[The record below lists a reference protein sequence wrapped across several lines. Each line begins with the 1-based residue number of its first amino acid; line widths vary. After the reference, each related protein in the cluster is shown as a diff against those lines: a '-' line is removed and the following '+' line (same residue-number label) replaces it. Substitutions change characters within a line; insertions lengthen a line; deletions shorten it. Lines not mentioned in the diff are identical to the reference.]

1 MKKKLIL
8 ILGLVCFIGISAKY
22 FAKSTSGTNQEKF
35 DYEQWGKALKED
47 ASVAGESDDIVYKGN
62 TADIKESEIKKG
74 TAFYEAA
81 GMSSDEAEKEAV
93 EYLKKFEAIYAEAIE
108 KGYSVTDKEVEEYL
122 NTMRNS
128 LSGSEIDEETKKE
141 YEAMLEQF
149 DSEEDYWNYQKIIYR
164 KELPIQ
170 NYVSDLE
177 EQYFQDR
184 PEAADDEWLE
194 YFEEYKSQL
203 ALMQSFKNVS
213 K

>member
-8 ILGLVCFIGISAKY
+8 ILGLVILIGISAKY
-22 FAKSTSGTNQEKF
+22 FTMSTSGTNQEKF
-35 DYEQWGKALKED
+35 DYDQWGKALKED
-47 ASVAGESDDIVYKGN
+47 ASGAGESDDIVYKGN
-62 TADIKESEIKKG
+62 TADIKESEIKKA
-74 TAFYEAA
+74 TAFYEAS
-81 GMSSDEAEKEAV
+81 GMRSDEAEKEAV

-122 NTMRNS
+122 NTMRNF
-128 LSGSEIDEETKKE
+128 LAGSEIDEETKKE

-177 EQYFQDR
+177 EQYFQDH